1 MSVARHTEI
10 TASGPTIEQ
19 AVSHGIDR
27 ATRTLKQVKQVWIKE
42 ITAKVEGEQVTEYR
56 VDMKVSFVLDDA

>member
-19 AVSHGIDR
+19 AISQGVER
-27 ATRTLKQVKQVWIKE
+27 ATKTLKNVKQIWIKE
-42 ITAKVEGEQVTEYR
+42 ITAKVENDRVTDYR